1 MPDILEEKE
10 AIRDV
15 LQQAGALLDA
25 EAFGEWIDLFVE
37 GALYEV
43 RAYSTE
49 IGVDMEWMKLN
60 REELQALLEQAPEHV
75 RDLAQR
81 LHLVSPITVALHDK
95 EASSVSSFAIFRTTR
110 DGVTQCYA
118 VGQYEDTLVK
128 REGVW
133 RFLQRTVRLHTRLL
147 ETATHVPF

>member
-1 MPDILEEKE
+1 MPDILAEKE

-43 RAYSTE
+43 RAYSAE

-60 REELQALLEQAPEHV
+60 REELQALLEQVSEHV

-81 LHLVSPITVALHDK
+81 LHLVSPVTVDIHDT
-95 EASSVSSFAIFRTTR
+95 EASSVSSFAIFRTTQ